1 VAEPY
6 SSLEYPF
13 PVIGKCCPLC
23 EQAGCARW
31 KGYYLRR
38 MICSEMEFE
47 GRLAIHVGHCKHQ
60 GHDFSML
67 PSFLLPRQQI
77 SRLGFEHFLE
87 AWKKAHQMPYA
98 REQFADGIAASDE
111 DVGALREKEARY
123 EVPRS
128 TAYQWL
134 YALIVRLRL
143 HAGSLQIDPPAHFS
157 VFELVEL
164 PLRTLLSCLD
174 ISRTWRVA
182 SELVLIPP

>member
-1 VAEPY
+1 M
-6 SSLEYPF
+6 
-13 PVIGKCCPLC
+13 IRKCCPLC

-47 GRLAIHVGHCKHQ
+47 GKIAIHVGHCKQQ

-87 AWKKAHQMPYA
+87 VWKKAHQMADA

-111 DVGALREKEARY
+111 DGGTLCEKEARY
-123 EVPRS
+123 GVPRS

-143 HAGSLQIDPPAHFS
+143 HAGPLQIEPPLHFS
-157 VFELVEL
+157 VFELVGL
-164 PLRTLLSCLD
+164 PLRTLVSCLE
-174 ISRTWRVA
+174 IARTWRVA
-182 SELVLIPP
+182 SALVLIPP

>member
-1 VAEPY
+1 MAEPY